1 MSKTIKT
8 PTLTDAL
15 IPIIALIVMMGGA
28 VYLFGDN
35 SSYGPN
41 QIALLLG
48 MGMAAII
55 GMKNG
60 HSWKAIE
67 KGIVSGISMAL
78 GACLILLAVGSLI
91 GTWMLAGT
99 VPTLIYYGLELLNPS
114 FFYAATCLICA
125 VAA

>member
-1 MSKTIKT
+1 MKKTIKD
-8 PTLTDAL
+8 PSLLDAL
-15 IPIIALIVMMGGA
+15 IPIVALVIMMGSA
-28 VYLFGDN
+28 VYLFADN

-48 MGMAAII
+48 TGLAAII

-60 HSWKAIE
+60 HSWKEIE
-67 KGIVSGISMAL
+67 AGIVKGISMAL

-99 VPTLIYYGLELLNPS
+99 VPTLIY
-114 FFYAATCLICA
+114 C
-125 VAA
+125 